1 MRNSILATAAIF
13 TGLITSA
20 AAQSIGG
27 EYRVSGKNF
36 DGSRYSGTAQIVFQ
50 NNQSCRISWITGS
63 TTSQGTCMRRGR
75 TFAAGYTLEGIVGLV
90 VYVLQPDGSLDGV
103 WTMAN
108 KPGSGTEVLTPKR

>member
-1 MRNSILATAAIF
+1 MRNSILTTAAIF

-63 TTSQGTCMRRGR
+63 TTS
-75 TFAAGYTLEGIVGLV
+75 
-90 VYVLQPDGSLDGV
+90 
-103 WTMAN
+103 
-108 KPGSGTEVLTPKR
+108 